1 MFYFWVK
8 LGNYLLNLFFINDV
22 KMFYKNYIEEI
33 EWNKWKVK
41 FRIYLVEMLIL
52 YILCLEILEV

>member
-1 MFYFWVK
+1 
-8 LGNYLLNLFFINDV
+8 
-22 KMFYKNYIEEI
+22 MFYKNYIEEI